1 MKKLALVIVTIFTSF
16 NIYAQDYF
24 VVGKD
29 TTFCKDLKYTTTV
42 QGYLKTIKYT
52 DLKEKEVLIDDK
64 KNMPD
69 VITFYSDKKFIDK
82 TPLKAD
88 KPDGYIRYTERSVDG
103 KLKIYLAQQGY
114 KEGSGMHYTGAAK
127 FTNSNSD
134 WNTSGPTGIYRFYL
148 KMPDGTYYKINDKG
162 NIEKYIKPYL
172 LKCAEF
178 KNQYKG
184 DYSTKEEPFMA
195 MIKLYNSLCK

>member
-1 MKKLALVIVTIFTSF
+1 MKKLTLVIVTILISF
-16 NIYAQDYF
+16 NIYSQDYF

-29 TTFCKDLKYTTTV
+29 TTFCRNLKYTTTF
-42 QGYLKTIKYT
+42 QGYLKTVQYT
-52 DLKEKEVLIDDK
+52 DLKGKDVLIDDK

-69 VITFYSDKKFIDK
+69 IITFYTKNIFIDK
-82 TPLKAD
+82 TPLKAN
-88 KPDGYIRYTERSVDG
+88 KPDSYIRYTQRAVDG
-103 KLKIYLAQQGY
+103 KLKVYIGEQGSMNV
-114 KEGSGMHYTGAAK
+114 GIGGGAAGG
-127 FTNSNSD
+127 SQVAS
-134 WNTSGPTGIYRFYL
+134 GIYRFYL
-148 KMPDGTYYKINDKG
+148 KMPDGTYYQINNAG
-162 NIEKYIKPYL
+162 NIKKYIKPYL